1 MARRIF
7 LFKITICVLILFWGS
22 WNTHK
27 HMANMGRYDYP
38 FLDWII
44 DGYKIY
50 YLKSPESKE
59 DLLKL
64 LKDYKKGNKD
74 YYLSY
79 SISKFKKNV
88 KRIEWVSDSNYSML
102 MENGHIISDYIY
114 PFEPWMYNI
123 YTIPSYLRGVHC
135 FDRNGKPVKKK
146 IENKIKQGIREIRS
160 RYPRGKYII
169 LPGEEEERYLILKY
183 DPINKLH
190 AYGEDF
196 EEYVKGPYFEEI
208 EAYFQ
213 KITKKYNLSRIVF
226 STVLCFPRDS
236 IPK

>member
-1 MARRIF
+1 MGNRIF
-7 LFKITICVLILFWGS
+7 FEIIVCIMLLFLGSCVTQKYTVNIE
-22 WNTHK
+22 
-27 HMANMGRYDYP
+27 RYHYP
-38 FLDWII
+38 FLQSII
-44 DGYKIY
+44 DGYNMY
-50 YLKSPESKE
+50 YLKSLESKE
-59 DLLKL
+59 ALLKYL
-64 LKDYKKGNKD
+64 NDDKSLKDDDDFKYT
-74 YYLSY
+74 
-79 SISKFKKNV
+79 IAKFKKNV
-88 KRIEWVSDSNYSML
+88 KRIEWVSDTNYSML